1 LLTHSARPEYP
12 DHLSPE
18 LKHLLKRLLEK
29 DPYKRTTCEEMR
41 QDPWVTNN
49 GKEPLL
55 NEEENSESIELEV
68 TDEDL
73 ERAINRIASVL

>member
-1 LLTHSARPEYP
+1 
-12 DHLSPE
+12 
-18 LKHLLKRLLEK
+18 
-29 DPYKRTTCEEMR
+29 MR